1 MARYRVK
8 GPDGSTYVFEGP
20 DGASDADVLAFAN
33 QTFGPAMKP
42 PAPAPA
48 QPDDPGVLQST
59 LIGAGRTTDQVIDG
73 VKQLWHKATGNDQA
87 LAELEADQAEKARL
101 YKPLQEQHPMA
112 TAIGESLPAAV
123 VPMGATGTVLGTAG
137 KLAVAGALP
146 GALEYGTAEERA
158 GRAAGGAAAGV
169 VGGLVVPKVLNTV
182 ATAVPAVG
190 RTLKAVVEPLTDGGR
205 QNIAGRT
212 LVNAAGSDAA
222 VAGQRLASAAPL
234 VPGSMPTA
242 AQVAQ
247 NGGLAALERSM
258 AAIQPAEFAQR
269 GMEQA
274 AARTGALRGLAKDD
288 AAMGAALAARKAVT
302 SPLYK
307 QAAGQ
312 SVVMDQTLQELL
324 ARPSLKQAL
333 NRAAKI
339 ASEEGRTFGL
349 SEAVT
354 PSLSLAERM
363 AGMTSPA
370 GVASPAKINGQT
382 LQDIKMGIDALLKDP
397 TSGIAGH
404 EASAIAATRGQLM
417 NWMENAI
424 PELQAARTAY
434 AGMSKPINQ
443 MQVGQTLLQ
452 KLEPALADHGGL
464 ARETAAKYA
473 TALRNAD
480 QTARQATGFKGAG
493 LSDILTPDQQDLV
506 TNIAKDLARKMNAQ
520 ELGRGVGSDT
530 VQKLSMSNLAER
542 SGAPGVMGAV
552 LGMPGVNKI
561 GKFLYQGPDEQ
572 IQSLLAQSLLDPQLA
587 AQLMGRPGALPGP
600 RIPANLLTAPPS
612 RPAQALGVLG
622 GLAATQ

>member
-42 PAPAPA
+42 PAPAPI

-112 TAIGESLPAAV
+112 TAIGESLPSAV
-123 VPMGATGTVLGTAG
+123 IPLGATGTVLGTAG

-158 GRAAGGAAAGV
+158 GRAASGAAAGV

-190 RTLKAVVEPLTDGGR
+190 RTIKAVAEPLTEGGR

-212 LVNAAGSDAA
+212 LVNAAGGDAQA
-222 VAGQRLASAAPL
+222 AAQRLASAAPL

-247 NGGLAALERSM
+247 NGGIAALERSM
-258 AAIQPAEFAQR
+258 GAIQPAEFAQR

-302 SPLYK
+302 SPLYDTAAK
-307 QAAGQ
+307 Q
-312 SVVMDQTLQELL
+312 VVATADPALQGLL
-324 ARPSLKQAL
+324 QRPSVLKAIE
-333 NRAAKI
+333 RARAI
-339 ASEEGRTFGL
+339 AAEEGRQFGFD
-349 SEAVT
+349 
-354 PSLSLAERM
+354 
-363 AGMTSPA
+363 PA
-370 GVASPAKINGQT
+370 AMPGKIDGRT
-382 LQDIKMGIDALLKDP
+382 LQDIKMGLDALLKDP

-417 NWMENAI
+417 NWMEDAI
-424 PELQAARTAY
+424 PELRAARTAY

-464 ARETAAKYA
+464 ARETGAKYA

-493 LSDILTPDQQDLV
+493 LSDILTPDQIDLV

-622 GLAATQ
+622 GLATTQ

>member
-1 MARYRVK
+1 MTMARYRVK

-101 YKPLQEQHPMA
+101 YKPLQELHPMA

-288 AAMGAALAARKAVT
+288 AAMGAALAARKQI
-302 SPLYK
+302 SDPLFQ
-307 QAAGQ
+307 QAKGATYP
-312 SVVMDQTLQELL
+312 MDGRIAELL
-324 ARPSLKQAL
+324 QRPDMKAALARAEKLAA
-333 NRAAKI
+333 NDGRAF
-339 ASEEGRTFGL
+339 SFGV
-349 SEAVT
+349 EA
-354 PSLSLAERM
+354 PNAF
-363 AGMTSPA
+363 AGL
-370 GVASPAKINGQT
+370 GVPTQQSTQINGRS
-382 LQDIKMGIDALLKDP
+382 LYDLKMAVDEMLTDP
-397 TSGIAGH
+397 TSGFAGK
-404 EASAIAATRGQLM
+404 AGDSLRANRGRLI
-417 NWMENAI
+417 NWMEDMNPAFR
-424 PELQAARTAY
+424 EARTTY
-434 AGMSKPINQ
+434 AAMSQPINQ